1 MINIKKKLSF
11 IYKYLVRALFNIIY
25 GKIIFTQ
32 NPDYEKEITIEEVK
46 DEFLRAPDNQKYLVF
61 KIKNGRIFSDYV
73 ENVAI
78 ISKNRIIDKISYQ
91 QVSGE
96 LKSANF
102 NSVIYKGTPYL
113 KKQINGKV
121 LSLTQGASGHQNY
134 FHWLFDILPKI
145 KICSHNYD
153 LKKIEYF
160 YLSNLKEYQKK
171 TLELLGYDNIKI
183 IDSKKNRH
191 IQANEI
197 ICTEHP
203 WYKSGFILEEAKKL
217 PEWIVKWINQSFIK
231 HSKEFNCNDKI
242 FIDRSESSFSHCQ
255 IQNNNEVIN
264 FLKDKGFTSYKV
276 GELSFQNQIYLFNN
290 AKIII
295 GAHGAAFA
303 NLAFCKKNTKIIEIK
318 PKNHPNL
325 VDQRISKINGLN
337 FNLIETEDLKKNDNQ
352 HGDIFLDT
360 SLLEK
365 FL

>member
-1 MINIKKKLSF
+1 M
-11 IYKYLVRALFNIIY
+11 
-25 GKIIFTQ
+25 
-32 NPDYEKEITIEEVK
+32 
-46 DEFLRAPDNQKYLVF
+46 
-61 KIKNGRIFSDYV
+61 
-73 ENVAI
+73 
-78 ISKNRIIDKISYQ
+78 
-91 QVSGE
+91 
-96 LKSANF
+96 
-102 NSVIYKGTPYL
+102 
-113 KKQINGKV
+113 
-121 LSLTQGASGHQNY
+121 
-134 FHWLFDILPKI
+134 
-145 KICSHNYD
+145 
-153 LKKIEYF
+153 
-160 YLSNLKEYQKK
+160 
-171 TLELLGYDNIKI
+171 GYDNIKI